1 MHGYRAG
8 ASLVPAL
15 AGQLDG
21 PVTAEKGLAA
31 MHQMDEVELLT
42 GTLDQNTAAGY
53 LSQAGGN
60 MESRKLCAYN
70 QTRECFLGLEVEG
83 ADLSLAKLKDRIAS
97 LALKSGEGLW
107 LSPFRGLPEWG
118 IRVPLDLLYLDQD
131 SRVIDVVESYPVFR
145 ANASTAQPASVLALP
160 THSIYSSQT
169 QAGDQLVLCAAE
181 EMQQRLERFT
191 GVAGAAHS
199 AQPAAAVPG
208 PVPIAAAVKRSVA
221 EQAPTPGQ
229 NAPRRVSGAVVQ
241 SAVLLREKPLWSG
254 GPGLLELENRSEEE
268 PITTSQTHVMGL
280 IQPEMTDLRPP
291 RGWLERWWSP
301 DPRKAPREA
310 STGVAAYYWTGG
322 PPEAHPVRDI
332 SPTGLY
338 VVTEERWYP
347 GTLIL
352 MTLQNTAFGA
362 EVAERTICVHSRAVR
377 WGKDGVGLQFVL
389 QNESGDASMAAADKK
404 ALDRF
409 LQKLRKCRQ

>member
-1 MHGYRAG
+1 
-8 ASLVPAL
+8 
-15 AGQLDG
+15 
-21 PVTAEKGLAA
+21 
-31 MHQMDEVELLT
+31 MDEVELLT

-53 LSQAGGN
+53 LSMAGGN

-70 QTRECFLGLEVEG
+70 QTRECFLGLEVDG
-83 ADLSLAKLKDRIAS
+83 ADLSLAKLKDCIAS

-169 QAGDQLVLCAAE
+169 QPGDQLVLCVSE

-199 AQPAAAVPG
+199 PQPTASG
-208 PVPIAAAVKRSVA
+208 PVPMVTAVKRPAA
-221 EQAPTPGQ
+221 EQAQALAPIET
-229 NAPRRVSGAVVQ
+229 APRRVAGSVVQ

-268 PITTSQTHVMGL
+268 PAPTSQTHVMGL
-280 IQPEMTDLRPP
+280 IQPEMKDLRPP

-310 STGVAAYYWTGG
+310 ATGLAAYYWTGG
-322 PPEAHPVRDI
+322 RPEAHPIRDI

-352 MTLQNTAFGA
+352 MTLQNTAFGE

-389 QNESGDASMAAADKK
+389 QKESDDSPMAAADRK

-409 LQKLRKCRQ
+409 LQRLRKCKQ

>member
-1 MHGYRAG
+1 MRDTE
-8 ASLVPAL
+8 
-15 AGQLDG
+15 QF
-21 PVTAEKGLAA
+21 
-31 MHQMDEVELLT
+31 ELST
-42 GTLDQNTAAGY
+42 GTLDKHPAAGG
-53 LSQAGGN
+53 LHKAGGN

-107 LSPFRGLPEWG
+107 LAPFRGLPEWG

-131 SRVIDVVESYPVFR
+131 CRVIDVVESYPVFR
-145 ANASTAQPASVLALP
+145 ANASTPQPATVLALP

-169 QAGDQLVLCAAE
+169 QTGDQLVLCVAD

-191 GVAGAAHS
+191 GATAGAV
-199 AQPAAAVPG
+199 AAPRPG
-208 PVPIAAAVKRSVA
+208 PVPISIKRVPPAPVVVEESPKRIHAAPA
-221 EQAPTPGQ
+221 
-229 NAPRRVSGAVVQ
+229 AVVQ

-254 GPGLLELENRSEEE
+254 GPGLLELENRDEENAPPDRE
-268 PITTSQTHVMGL
+268 THVMGL
-280 IQPEMTDLRPP
+280 IQPDTENVKPP

-301 DPRKAPREA
+301 DPRKAPRDPA
-310 STGVAAYYWTGG
+310 PGLAAYYWTGG
-322 PPEAHPVRDI
+322 PSTPHEIKDI
-332 SPTGLY
+332 STTGLY

-347 GTLIL
+347 GTLVL
-352 MTLQNTAFGA
+352 MTLQNTAFG
-362 EVAERTICVHSRAVR
+362 EQVAERTICVHSRAVR

-389 QNESGDASMAAADKK
+389 QKNDDPSMGAADRK

-409 LQKLRKCRQ
+409 LQKLRKSQC

>member
-1 MHGYRAG
+1 
-8 ASLVPAL
+8 
-15 AGQLDG
+15 
-21 PVTAEKGLAA
+21 
-31 MHQMDEVELLT
+31 
-42 GTLDQNTAAGY
+42 
-53 LSQAGGN
+53 

-107 LSPFRGLPEWG
+107 LEPFRGLPEWG
-118 IRVPLDLLYLDQD
+118 IRVPLDLLYLDQEC
-131 SRVIDVVESYPVFR
+131 RVIDVVESYPVFR
-145 ANASTAQPASVLALP
+145 ASAAAPQPASVLALP

-169 QAGDQLVLCAAE
+169 QPGDQLVLCVAD

-191 GVAGAAHS
+191 GANGTAGPALSPVAATLPALAPSTRTVRGTVLAPAPDAPKPNAAG
-199 AQPAAAVPG
+199 V
-208 PVPIAAAVKRSVA
+208 I
-221 EQAPTPGQ
+221 
-229 NAPRRVSGAVVQ
+229 Q

-268 PITTSQTHVMGL
+268 PAKTRQTHLMGL
-280 IQPEMTDLRPP
+280 IQPEMQNARAP

-301 DPRKAPREA
+301 DPRKAPREDA
-310 STGVAAYYWTGG
+310 PGIAAYYWTGG
-322 PPEAHPVRDI
+322 PPEAHPIRDI
-332 SPTGLY
+332 SSTGLY

-347 GTLIL
+347 GTLVL
-352 MTLQNTAFGA
+352 MTLQITEAGE
-362 EVAERTICVHSRAVR
+362 EVSERTICVHSRAVR

-389 QNESGDASMAAADKK
+389 QKDAGDPSMAAADKK

-409 LQKLRKCRQ
+409 LQRLKKGKR

>member
-1 MHGYRAG
+1 MHGYPAG
-8 ASLVPAL
+8 AFLVPAL
-15 AGQLDG
+15 AGQQYG

-31 MHQMDEVELLT
+31 MYRMDEVELLT
-42 GTLDQNTAAGY
+42 GTLDQHTAAGY
-53 LSQAGGN
+53 LSKAGGN

-70 QTRECFLGLEVEG
+70 QTRECFLGLEVDG
-83 ADLSLAKLKDRIAS
+83 TDLSLAKLKDCIAS

-169 QAGDQLVLCAAE
+169 QPGDQLVLCVAE
-181 EMQQRLERFT
+181 EMQQSLERFT
-191 GVAGAAHS
+191 GVAGAAHT
-199 AQPAAAVPG
+199 AQPAAPG
-208 PVPIAAAVKRSVA
+208 PVPMVAAMKRPA
-221 EQAPTPGQ
+221 TEAALAPIEA
-229 NAPRRVSGAVVQ
+229 APRRAAAGVVQ

-268 PITTSQTHVMGL
+268 PATTSQTHVMTL
-280 IQPEMTDLRPP
+280 IQPEMKDLRPP

-322 PPEAHPVRDI
+322 PPEAHPIRDI
-332 SPTGLY
+332 SSTGLY

-352 MTLQNTAFGA
+352 MTLQNTAFGP

-389 QNESGDASMAAADKK
+389 QKESDDSPMAAADRK

-409 LQKLRKCRQ
+409 LQRLRKCKQ